1 MQLFRYLDSISERMK
16 YVYTL
21 LLSICSFCAF
31 SQGTSNLTP
40 EDRAYL
46 FHIVKKSPIL
56 DNSIGR
62 YFEYSGPLVRLM
74 NKELNYD
81 SIESYIINNPN
92 SLFIRTGEIEKSPKG
107 IIAEAAN
114 KMALWE
120 LNKVLLASR
129 QSENDLEKYRTQYNQ
144 FEGILLSKL
153 PASALKTENGV
164 PGIHKKILPVLN
176 PSLSFDDKAAMLA
189 TFHFLSAEDQLMT
202 IEAMN
207 YAINKYV
214 ENRSYAIF
222 LQLGGT
228 AESFKNV
235 LIAAGD
241 GSETSGLLNEREKDE
256 NGRWNKGLPKAVG
269 LFPYE
274 AKIIEASKRNKTN
287 LEPVRMPAIDF
298 ETVGENR
305 LTQLHFDV
313 WGYNAKKQTTVVIER
328 NGKSYHLFGAN
339 DTRFLSPDSTYSDGK
354 TFQSVINELEKVKIA
369 KLWDKIYG
377 KRGYDYEI
385 ETAKKRKDETEKK
398 INEKEHS
405 YSDITQGTIKTSSKV
420 PASVKRARKKANKKN
435 ANGEFNAQPKT
446 YSDKKTRKKK
456 QSGIVF
462 LYGEYDRYK
471 RMIEELEKEKQAAID
486 LMAIYQ
492 RRLDTYRTAM
502 GYHWVEYTEKDGFYT
517 FSDSAT
523 FDLYTQEFT
532 FPADTLKTPF
542 EVRLIAV
549 PDGPL
554 SDNADEV
561 MLHVN
566 LVDSKPGF
574 DARVQLNLVDQFE
587 SNKWDLNQSLLGLS
601 DSVSVRQFFEALLD
615 KKLHFE
621 VVARGQGVG
630 KWNGSNVVR
639 ANDRTEWNAYQ
650 GGTDEERMKS
660 KMDSSNVRLRATE
673 VNIFL
678 NRGIKLEVN
687 TFTDPVKSNLK
698 APNESIQNELNKYR
712 LTGNDYLSALRTAS
726 VIQKLKTEL
735 NVLAGTYMTREEAK
749 IIIDRLNKQLDGVK
763 VSCGPTSFK
772 WQDLLNIR

>member
-1 MQLFRYLDSISERMK
+1 MK

-21 LLSICSFCAF
+21 LISFVCLASF
-31 SQGTSNLTP
+31 GQGTSDLTA

-92 SLFIRTGEIEKSPKG
+92 SLFIRKGEIEKSPKG

-120 LNKVLLASR
+120 LNKILLASR
-129 QSENDLEKYRTQYNQ
+129 QSENDLERYKTQYNQ
-144 FEGILLSKL
+144 FEALLKAKL
-153 PASALKTENGV
+153 PASALKNDNGN
-164 PGIHKKILPVLN
+164 IEIQKKVLAVLN

-189 TFHFLSAEDQLMT
+189 TFHFLTVEDQLVA

-207 YAINKYV
+207 YATNAYV
-214 ENRSYAIF
+214 EKRAYEIF

-228 AESFKNV
+228 ATTFRNI

-256 NGRWNKGLPKAVG
+256 SGKWNKGLPKAIG

-274 AKIIEASKRNKTN
+274 VKIIDPSKRNKTS
-287 LEPVRMPAIDF
+287 LEPVRMPVIDF
-298 ETVGENR
+298 ETVGENK

-313 WGYNAKKQTTVVIER
+313 WGYNSKKQTTVVIER
-328 NGKSYHLFGAN
+328 NGLSYHLFGSN

-354 TFQSVINELEKVKIA
+354 TFQTVINELEKDKIA

-377 KRGYDYEI
+377 KRGYDYDI
-385 ETAKKRKDETEKK
+385 ETAKRKKDETEKE
-398 INEKEHS
+398 INNNEHK
-405 YSDITQGTIKTSSKV
+405 YSNMTQGTITTSSRV
-420 PASVKRARKKANKKN
+420 PGSVKRKKKKALKKSTG
-435 ANGEFNAQPKT
+435 GEFIAQPKT
-446 YSDKKTRKKK
+446 DSGKKTRKKE
-456 QSGIVF
+456 QEGLVY
-462 LYGEYDRYK
+462 LYGEYERYK
-471 RMIEELEKEKQAAID
+471 KIIEELEIEKKKAID
-486 LMAIYQ
+486 LLAIYQ
-492 RRLDTYRTAM
+492 RRLDNYKSAM
-502 GYHWVEYTEKDGFYT
+502 GYHWVDFTEKDGLYT
-517 FSDSAT
+517 FADSST
-523 FDLYTQEFT
+523 FDISTQEFT
-532 FPADTLKTPF
+532 FKADTLKTPF
-542 EVRLIAV
+542 EVRLIAI

-566 LVDSKPGF
+566 LADSKPGF

-587 SNKWDLNQSLLGLS
+587 SNKWELNKPLFQQS
-601 DSVSVRQFFEALLD
+601 DSVSVRQLFEALLD
-615 KKLHFE
+615 KKLPFSII
-621 VVARGQGVG
+621 ARGQGVG
-630 KWNGSNVVR
+630 KWNGTNVIR
-639 ANDRTEWNAYQ
+639 ATDRTEWNAYM
-650 GGTDEERMKS
+650 GGTDEERQKA
-660 KMDSSNVRLRATE
+660 KMDSSNVRLRSTQ
-673 VNIFL
+673 VNVFL
-678 NRGIKLEVN
+678 NRGILLEIN
-687 TFTDPVKSNLK
+687 TFTDPVKTNLK
-698 APNESIQNELNKYR
+698 APNESIQTELNKYH
-712 LTGNDYLSALRTAS
+712 LSGNDYLSALRTAA

-735 NVLAGTYMTREEAK
+735 NVLAGTYLSREEAK
-749 IIIDRLNKQLDGVK
+749 IVIDRLNKQLDGVR

-772 WQDLLNIR
+772 WQELLNIR

>member
-1 MQLFRYLDSISERMK
+1 MK

-21 LLSICSFCAF
+21 LISFVCLTSF
-31 SQGTSNLTP
+31 SQGTNDLTA

-62 YFEYSGPLVRLM
+62 YFEYSGPIVRLM

-92 SLFIRTGEIEKSPKG
+92 SLFIRKGEIEKSPKG

-120 LNKVLLASR
+120 LNKMLLASR
-129 QSENDLEKYRTQYNQ
+129 QSENDLERYKTQYNQ
-144 FEGILLSKL
+144 FEAILKSKL
-153 PASALKTENGV
+153 PSSAMKTENGN
-164 PGIHKKILPVLN
+164 IEIQKKIYAVLN

-189 TFHFLSAEDQLMT
+189 TFHFLSVEDQLVT

-207 YAINKYV
+207 YATNAYV
-214 ENRSYAIF
+214 EKRAYEIF

-228 AESFKNV
+228 ANIFKNS

-256 NGRWNKGLPKAVG
+256 NGRWNKGLPKAIG

-274 AKIIEASKRNKTN
+274 AKIIDPSKRNKTA
-287 LEPVRMPAIDF
+287 LEPVRMPVLDF

-313 WGYNAKKQTTVVIER
+313 WGYNSKKQTTVVIER
-328 NGKSYHLFGAN
+328 NGLSYHLFGSN

-354 TFQSVINELEKVKIA
+354 TFQTVIDELEKGKVA
-369 KLWDKIYG
+369 KLWDKIHG
-377 KRGYDYEI
+377 KKGYDYEI
-385 ETAKKRKDETEKK
+385 ETAKRKKDEIEKK
-398 INEKEHS
+398 INQDEHK
-405 YSDITQGTIKTSSKV
+405 YSDMTQGTITTSSKV
-420 PASVKRARKKANKKN
+420 PGSVKRAKKKALKKSTG
-435 ANGEFNAQPKT
+435 GEFKAQPKT
-446 YSDKKTRKKK
+446 DSGKKTRKKE
-456 QSGIVF
+456 QEGIIY
-462 LYGEYDRYK
+462 LYGEYERYK
-471 RMIEELEKEKQAAID
+471 KIIAELEIEKKAAID
-486 LMAIYQ
+486 LLAIYQ
-492 RRLDTYRTAM
+492 RRLDNYKAAM
-502 GYHWVEYTEKDGFYT
+502 GHHWVDYTEKDGLYT
-517 FSDSAT
+517 FSDSST

-532 FPADTLKTPF
+532 FKADTLKTPF
-542 EVRLIAV
+542 EVRLIAI

-587 SNKWDLNQSLLGLS
+587 SNKWNLNNDLFHSS

-615 KKLHFE
+615 KKMHFE
-621 VVARGQGVG
+621 VISRGQGVG
-630 KWNGSNVVR
+630 KWNGTNVVR
-639 ANDRTEWNAYQ
+639 ATDRTEWNAYQ
-650 GGTDEERMKS
+650 GGTDEERLKA
-660 KMDSSNVRLRATE
+660 KMDSSNLRLRSTQ

-678 NRGIKLEVN
+678 NRGILLEIN
-687 TFTDPVKSNLK
+687 TFTDPVKTNLK
-698 APNESIQNELNKYR
+698 SPNESVQAELNKYR
-712 LTGNDYLSALRTAS
+712 LSGNDYLSALRTAA

-735 NVLAGTYMTREEAK
+735 NVLAGTYLSREDAK
-749 IIIDRLNKQLDGVK
+749 IVIDRLNKQLDNAK

-772 WQDLLNIR
+772 WQELLNMK

>member
-1 MQLFRYLDSISERMK
+1 MK
-16 YVYTL
+16 YVY
-21 LLSICSFCAF
+21 IFFISFVCF
-31 SQGTSNLTP
+31 TSFGQGTNDLTA

-92 SLFIRTGEIEKSPKG
+92 SLFIRKGEIEKSPKG

-120 LNKVLLASR
+120 LNKMLLASR
-129 QSENDLEKYRTQYNQ
+129 QSENDLERYKTQYNQ
-144 FEGILLSKL
+144 FEAFLKSKL
-153 PASALKTENGV
+153 PPSAMKTENGN
-164 PGIHKKILPVLN
+164 IEIQKKIYAVLN

-189 TFHFLSAEDQLMT
+189 TFHFLSVDDQLAT

-207 YAINKYV
+207 YATNAYV
-214 ENRSYAIF
+214 EKRAFEIF

-228 AESFKNV
+228 AHVFKNI

-274 AKIIEASKRNKTN
+274 AKIIDPSKRNKTA

-313 WGYNAKKQTTVVIER
+313 WGYNSKKQTTVVIER
-328 NGKSYHLFGAN
+328 NGKSYHLFGSN

-354 TFQSVINELEKVKIA
+354 TFQNVIDELEKDKIA

-377 KRGYDYEI
+377 KKGYDYEI
-385 ETAKKRKDETEKK
+385 ETAKRKKDETEKK
-398 INEKEHS
+398 INEDEHK
-405 YSDITQGTIKTSSKV
+405 YSNMTQGTISTSSKV
-420 PASVKRARKKANKKN
+420 PGSVKRAKKKALKKSTG
-435 ANGEFNAQPKT
+435 GEFKAQPKT
-446 YSDKKTRKKK
+446 DSDKKTRKKE
-456 QSGIVF
+456 QEGIIY
-462 LYGEYDRYK
+462 LYGEYERYK
-471 RMIEELEKEKQAAID
+471 KIIAELEIEKKAAID
-486 LMAIYQ
+486 ILAVYQ
-492 RRLDTYRTAM
+492 RRLDNYKAAM
-502 GYHWVEYTEKDGFYT
+502 GYHWVDYTEKDGLYT
-517 FSDSAT
+517 FADSST

-532 FPADTLKTPF
+532 FKADTLKNPF
-542 EVRLIAV
+542 EVRLIAI

-566 LVDSKPGF
+566 LADSKPGF

-587 SNKWDLNQSLLGLS
+587 SNKWELNQPLLHAY
-601 DSVSVRQFFEALLD
+601 DSVSIRQFFEALLD
-615 KKLHFE
+615 KKTPFE
-621 VVARGQGVG
+621 VISRGQGVG
-630 KWNGSNVVR
+630 KWNGTMVVR
-639 ANDRTEWNAYQ
+639 ATDRTEWNAYQ
-650 GGTDEERMKS
+650 GGTDEERLKA
-660 KMDSSNVRLRATE
+660 KMDSSNLRLRSTQ

-678 NRGIKLEVN
+678 NRGILLEIN
-687 TFTDPVKSNLK
+687 TFTDPVKTNLK
-698 APNESIQNELNKYR
+698 AADESIQAELNKYR
-712 LTGNDYLSALRTAS
+712 LSGNDYLSALRTAS

-735 NVLAGTYMTREEAK
+735 NVLAGTYLSREEAR
-749 IIIDRLNKQLDGVK
+749 IVIDRLNKQLDNVK

-772 WQDLLNIR
+772 WQELLNMK

>member
-1 MQLFRYLDSISERMK
+1 MK

-21 LLSICSFCAF
+21 LISLACLTSF
-31 SQGTSNLTP
+31 SQGTNDLTA

-92 SLFIRTGEIEKSPKG
+92 SLFIRKGEIEKSPKG

-129 QSENDLEKYRTQYNQ
+129 QSENDLERYRTQYNQ
-144 FEGILLSKL
+144 FEALLKSKL
-153 PASALKTENGV
+153 PASALKSENGNTE
-164 PGIHKKILPVLN
+164 IQKKILAVLN

-189 TFHFLSAEDQLMT
+189 TFHLLSVEDQLVAL
-202 IEAMN
+202 EAMN
-207 YAINKYV
+207 YATNAYV
-214 ENRSYAIF
+214 EKRAYEIF

-228 AESFKNV
+228 ATTFKNI

-256 NGRWNKGLPKAVG
+256 NGRWNKGLPKAIG

-274 AKIIEASKRNKTN
+274 AKIIDPSKRNKTA

-298 ETVGENR
+298 ETVGENK
-305 LTQLHFDV
+305 LTQIHFDV
-313 WGYNAKKQTTVVIER
+313 WGYNSKKQTTVVIER
-328 NGKSYHLFGAN
+328 NGLSYHLFGSN

-354 TFQSVINELEKVKIA
+354 TFQAVINELEKDKIA

-377 KRGYDYEI
+377 KKGYDYEI
-385 ETAKKRKDETEKK
+385 ETAKRKKDETEKK
-398 INEKEHS
+398 INEDEHK
-405 YSDITQGTIKTSSKV
+405 YSNMTQGTITTSARV
-420 PASVKRARKKANKKN
+420 PGSVKRAKKKALKKTTG
-435 ANGEFNAQPKT
+435 GEFNAQPKT
-446 YSDKKTRKKK
+446 DSDKKSRKKE
-456 QSGIVF
+456 QEGIIY
-462 LYGEYDRYK
+462 LYGEYERYK
-471 RMIEELEKEKQAAID
+471 KIIAELEIEKKAAID
-486 LMAIYQ
+486 LLAIYQ
-492 RRLDTYRTAM
+492 RRLDNYKSAM
-502 GYHWVEYTEKDGFYT
+502 GYHWVDFTEKDGLYT
-517 FSDSAT
+517 FSDSST

-532 FPADTLKTPF
+532 FKADTLKTPF
-542 EVRLIAV
+542 EVRLIAI

-566 LVDSKPGF
+566 LADSKPGF

-587 SNKWDLNQSLLGLS
+587 SNKWNLDDPLFHSS

-615 KKLHFE
+615 KKLPFE
-621 VVARGQGVG
+621 VISRGQGVG
-630 KWNGSNVVR
+630 KWNGTSVVR
-639 ANDRTEWNAYQ
+639 SADRTEWNSYQ
-650 GGTDEERMKS
+650 GGTDEERMKA
-660 KMDSSNVRLRATE
+660 KMDSTNLRLRSTQ

-678 NRGIKLEVN
+678 NRGILLEIN
-687 TFTDPVKSNLK
+687 TFTDPVKTNLK
-698 APNESIQNELNKYR
+698 ATNESIQTELNKYH
-712 LTGNDYLSALRTAS
+712 LSGNDYLSALRTAT

-735 NVLAGTYMTREEAK
+735 NVLAGTYLSREDAK
-749 IIIDRLNKQLDGVK
+749 IVIDRLNKQLEGVK

-772 WQDLLNIR
+772 WQELLNLK

>member
-1 MQLFRYLDSISERMK
+1 MK

-21 LLSICSFCAF
+21 LFSLVCFTTF
-31 SQGTSNLTP
+31 SQGTNQLTP
-40 EDRAYL
+40 EERSYL

-62 YFEYSGPLVRLM
+62 YFEYSGPDVRLM

-81 SIESYIINNPN
+81 SIESYIINNPT

-144 FEGILLSKL
+144 FETFLKSKL
-153 PASALKTENGV
+153 PASALKTEDGTVGV
-164 PGIHKKILPVLN
+164 HKKVLAVLN

-189 TFHFLSAEDQLMT
+189 TFHFLTVEDQLVA

-207 YAINKYV
+207 YAINAYV
-214 ENRSYAIF
+214 EKRSYEIF

-256 NGRWNKGLPKAVG
+256 NGRWNKGLPKAIG

-274 AKIIEASKRNKTN
+274 AKIIEASKRNKTA

-313 WGYNAKKQTTVVIER
+313 WGYNSKKQTTVVVER

-354 TFQSVINELEKVKIA
+354 TFQAVINELEKDKIA

-405 YSDITQGTIKTSSKV
+405 YSDVTQGTITTSSKV
-420 PASVKRARKKANKKN
+420 PNSVKRARKKSMKKN
-435 ANGEFNAQPKT
+435 KGGGEFNAQPKT
-446 YSDKKTRKKK
+446 YSDKKTRRKK
-456 QSGIVF
+456 QTGIVF

-471 RMIEELEKEKQAAID
+471 RIIAELEIEKKAAID
-486 LMAIYQ
+486 LLAVYQ

-502 GYHWVEYTEKDGFYT
+502 GYHWIEYTEKDGFYT

-542 EVRLIAV
+542 EVRLIAI

-587 SNKWDLNQSLLGLS
+587 SNKWDLSSTLLNPS
-601 DSVSVRQFFEALLD
+601 DSVSIRQFFEALLD
-615 KKLHFE
+615 KKLNFE
-621 VVARGQGVG
+621 AIARGQGVG

-639 ANDRTEWNAYQ
+639 ASDRTEWNAYQ
-650 GGTDEERMKS
+650 GGTDAERLRS
-660 KMDSSNVRLRATE
+660 KMDSSNLRLRSTE

-678 NRGIKLEVN
+678 NRGIQLEIN
-687 TFTDPVKSNLK
+687 TFTDPVKTNLK
-698 APNESIQNELNKYR
+698 ANNESIQTELNKYR

-726 VIQKLKTEL
+726 IIQKLKTEL

-749 IIIDRLNKQLDGVK
+749 IIIDRLNKQLDGLK

-772 WQDLLNIR
+772 WQELLNLK

>member
-1 MQLFRYLDSISERMK
+1 MK

-21 LLSICSFCAF
+21 LISFVCLTSF
-31 SQGTSNLTP
+31 GQGTDDLTA

-92 SLFIRTGEIEKSPKG
+92 SLFIRKGEIEKSPKG

-120 LNKVLLASR
+120 LNKMLLASR
-129 QSENDLEKYRTQYNQ
+129 QSENDLERYKTQYNR
-144 FEGILLSKL
+144 FEAILKSKL
-153 PASALKTENGV
+153 PSSAMKTENGN
-164 PGIHKKILPVLN
+164 IEIQKKIYAVLN

-189 TFHFLSAEDQLMT
+189 TFHFLSVEDQLVT

-207 YAINKYV
+207 YATNAYV
-214 ENRSYAIF
+214 EKRAYEIF

-228 AESFKNV
+228 ANTFKNI

-256 NGRWNKGLPKAVG
+256 NGRWNKGLPKAIG

-274 AKIIEASKRNKTN
+274 AKIIDPSKRNKTA

-313 WGYNAKKQTTVVIER
+313 WGYNSKKQTTVVIER
-328 NGKSYHLFGAN
+328 NGLSYHLFGSN

-354 TFQSVINELEKVKIA
+354 TFQTVIDELEKDKVA

-377 KRGYDYEI
+377 KKGYDYEI
-385 ETAKKRKDETEKK
+385 ETAKRKKDETEKK
-398 INEKEHS
+398 INEDEHK
-405 YSDITQGTIKTSSKV
+405 YSNMTQGTITTSSKV
-420 PASVKRARKKANKKN
+420 PGSVKRAKKKALKKTTG
-435 ANGEFNAQPKT
+435 GEFKAQPKT
-446 YSDKKTRKKK
+446 DSDKKTRKKE
-456 QSGIVF
+456 QEGIIY
-462 LYGEYDRYK
+462 LYGEYERYK
-471 RMIEELEKEKQAAID
+471 KIIAELEIEKKAAID
-486 LMAIYQ
+486 LLAIYQ
-492 RRLDTYRTAM
+492 RRLDNYKAAM
-502 GYHWVEYTEKDGFYT
+502 GYHWVDYTEKDGLYT
-517 FSDSAT
+517 FSDSST

-532 FPADTLKTPF
+532 FKADTLKTPF
-542 EVRLIAV
+542 EVRLIAI

-566 LVDSKPGF
+566 LADSKPGF

-587 SNKWDLNQSLLGLS
+587 SNKWNLNNNLFHPS

-621 VVARGQGVG
+621 VISRGQGVG
-630 KWNGSNVVR
+630 KWNGTNVVR
-639 ANDRTEWNAYQ
+639 AADRTEWNAYQ
-650 GGTDEERMKS
+650 GGTDEERLKA
-660 KMDSSNVRLRATE
+660 KMDSSNLRLRTTQ

-678 NRGIKLEVN
+678 NRGILLEIN
-687 TFTDPVKSNLK
+687 TFTDPVKTNLK
-698 APNESIQNELNKYR
+698 SPDESIQAELNKYR
-712 LTGNDYLSALRTAS
+712 LSGNDYLSALRTAT

-735 NVLAGTYMTREEAK
+735 NVLAGTYLSREDAK
-749 IIIDRLNKQLDGVK
+749 IVIDRLNKQLDSAK

-772 WQDLLNIR
+772 WQELLNMK

>member
-1 MQLFRYLDSISERMK
+1 MK

-21 LLSICSFCAF
+21 LISLVCLTSF
-31 SQGTSNLTP
+31 SQGTNDLTA

-92 SLFIRTGEIEKSPKG
+92 ALFIRKGEIEKSPKG

-129 QSENDLEKYRTQYNQ
+129 QSENDLERYRTQYNQ
-144 FEGILLSKL
+144 FETLLKSKL
-153 PASALKTENGV
+153 PASALKSENGNTE
-164 PGIHKKILPVLN
+164 IQKKILAVLN

-189 TFHFLSAEDQLMT
+189 TFHFLSVEDQLVT
-202 IEAMN
+202 LEAMN
-207 YAINKYV
+207 YATNAYV
-214 ENRSYAIF
+214 EKRAYGIF

-228 AESFKNV
+228 ATTFKNI

-256 NGRWNKGLPKAVG
+256 NGRWNKGLPKAIG

-274 AKIIEASKRNKTN
+274 AKIIDPSKRNKTA
-287 LEPVRMPAIDF
+287 LEPVRMPVIDF
-298 ETVGENR
+298 ETVGENK

-313 WGYNAKKQTTVVIER
+313 WGYNSKKQTTVVIER
-328 NGKSYHLFGAN
+328 NGLSYHLFGSN
-339 DTRFLSPDSTYSDGK
+339 DTRFLSPDSTYSNGK
-354 TFQSVINELEKVKIA
+354 TFQAVINELEKDKIA

-377 KRGYDYEI
+377 KKGYDYEI
-385 ETAKKRKDETEKK
+385 ETAKRKKDETEKK
-398 INEKEHS
+398 INEDEHK
-405 YSDITQGTIKTSSKV
+405 YSNMTQGTITTSSRV
-420 PASVKRARKKANKKN
+420 PGSVKRAKKKALKKTTG
-435 ANGEFNAQPKT
+435 GEFNAQPKT
-446 YSDKKTRKKK
+446 DSDKKARKKE
-456 QSGIVF
+456 QEGIIY
-462 LYGEYDRYK
+462 LYGEYERYK
-471 RMIEELEKEKQAAID
+471 KIIAELEIEKKAAID
-486 LMAIYQ
+486 LLAIYQ
-492 RRLDTYRTAM
+492 RRLDNYKSAM
-502 GYHWVEYTEKDGFYT
+502 GYHWVDFTEKDGLYT
-517 FSDSAT
+517 FSDSST

-532 FPADTLKTPF
+532 FKADTLKTPF
-542 EVRLIAV
+542 EVRLIAI

-566 LVDSKPGF
+566 LADSKPGF
-574 DARVQLNLVDQFE
+574 DARVQLNLLDQFE
-587 SNKWDLNQSLLGLS
+587 SNKWNLDNPLFHAS
-601 DSVSVRQFFEALLD
+601 DSVSIRQFFEALLD
-615 KKLHFE
+615 KKLPFE
-621 VVARGQGVG
+621 VISRGQGVG
-630 KWNGSNVVR
+630 KWNGTSVVR
-639 ANDRTEWNAYQ
+639 SADRTEWNSYQ
-650 GGTDEERMKS
+650 GGTDEERLRS
-660 KMDSSNVRLRATE
+660 KMDSSNLRLRSTQ

-678 NRGIKLEVN
+678 NRGILLEIN
-687 TFTDPVKSNLK
+687 TFTDPVKTNLK
-698 APNESIQNELNKYR
+698 AANESIQNELNKYH
-712 LTGNDYLSALRTAS
+712 LSGNDYLSALRTAT

-735 NVLAGTYMTREEAK
+735 NVLAGTYLSREDAK
-749 IIIDRLNKQLDGVK
+749 IVIDRLNKQLEGVK

-772 WQDLLNIR
+772 WQELLNIK

>member
-1 MQLFRYLDSISERMK
+1 
-16 YVYTL
+16 
-21 LLSICSFCAF
+21 
-31 SQGTSNLTP
+31 
-40 EDRAYL
+40 
-46 FHIVKKSPIL
+46 
-56 DNSIGR
+56 
-62 YFEYSGPLVRLM
+62 M
-74 NKELNYD
+74 NFA
-81 SIESYIINNPN
+81 I
-92 SLFIRTGEIEKSPKG
+92 
-107 IIAEAAN
+107 
-114 KMALWE
+114 
-120 LNKVLLASR
+120 
-129 QSENDLEKYRTQYNQ
+129 
-144 FEGILLSKL
+144 
-153 PASALKTENGV
+153 
-164 PGIHKKILPVLN
+164 
-176 PSLSFDDKAAMLA
+176 KA
-189 TFHFLSAEDQLMT
+189 
-202 IEAMN
+202 
-207 YAINKYV
+207 YV
-214 ENRSYAIF
+214 EKRSYEIF

-228 AESFKNV
+228 AQNFKNI

-256 NGRWNKGLPKAVG
+256 NGKWNKGLPKAVG

-274 AKIIEASKRNKTN
+274 AKIIEASKRNKTA
-287 LEPVRMPAIDF
+287 LEPVRMPAVDF

-313 WGYNAKKQTTVVIER
+313 WGYNSKKQTTVVVER

-354 TFQSVINELEKVKIA
+354 TFQAVINELEKDKIA

-405 YSDITQGTIKTSSKV
+405 YSDVTQGTIITSSKV
-420 PASVKRARKKANKKN
+420 PNSVKKARKKALKKN
-435 ANGEFNAQPKT
+435 SGGGEFNAQPKT

-456 QSGIVF
+456 QTGLVF
-462 LYGEYDRYK
+462 LYGEYERYK
-471 RMIEELEKEKQAAID
+471 RIIAELEIEKQAAID
-486 LMAIYQ
+486 LLAIYQ

-502 GYHWVEYTEKDGFYT
+502 GQHWVEYTEKDGFYT
-517 FSDSAT
+517 FSDSTT

-542 EVRLIAV
+542 EVRLIAI

-587 SNKWDLNQSLLGLS
+587 SNQWELNNTLLNAS
-601 DSVSVRQFFEALLD
+601 DSVSIRQFFEALLD
-615 KKLHFE
+615 KKLRFE
-621 VVARGQGVG
+621 AIARGQGVG

-639 ANDRTEWNAYQ
+639 ASDRTEWNAYL
-650 GGTDEERMKS
+650 GGNDAERLKS
-660 KMDSSNVRLRATE
+660 KMDSSNLRLRSTD

-678 NRGIKLEVN
+678 NRGIQLEVN
-687 TFTDPVKSNLK
+687 TFTDPVKTNLK
-698 APNESIQNELNKYR
+698 ASNESIQNELNKYR

-726 VIQKLKTEL
+726 VIQKLKAEL
-735 NVLAGTYMTREEAK
+735 NILAGTYMTREEAK
-749 IIIDRLNKQLDGVK
+749 IIIDRLNKQLDGLK

-772 WQDLLNIR
+772 WQELLNLK

>member
-1 MQLFRYLDSISERMK
+1 MK

-21 LLSICSFCAF
+21 FLAVVTFTSF
-31 SQGTSNLTP
+31 SQGTGDLTP

-92 SLFIRTGEIEKSPKG
+92 SLFIRKGEIEKSPKG

-120 LNKVLLASR
+120 LNKMLMASR
-129 QSENDLEKYRTQYNQ
+129 QSENDLERYRTSYNY
-144 FEGILLSKL
+144 FEDLLKSKL
-153 PASALKTENGV
+153 PPAALKTENGTV
-164 PGIHKKILPVLN
+164 EIQKKLYNVLN

-189 TFHFLSAEDQLMT
+189 TFHFLSPDEQLTT

-207 YAINKYV
+207 YAVNAYV
-214 ENRSYAIF
+214 EKRAYEIF

-228 AESFKNV
+228 ASTFKNV

-256 NGRWNKGLPKAVG
+256 SGKWNKGLPKAVG

-274 AKIIEASKRNKTN
+274 AKIIDPSKRNKTS
-287 LEPVRMPAIDF
+287 LEPVRMPVIDF
-298 ETVGENR
+298 ETVGENK

-313 WGYNAKKQTTVVIER
+313 WGYNSKKQTTVVIER
-328 NGKSYHLFGAN
+328 NGQSYHLFGSN
-339 DTRFLSPDSTYSDGK
+339 DTRFLSPDSTYSEGK
-354 TFQSVINELEKVKIA
+354 TFQHVINELEKDKIA

-385 ETAKKRKDETEKK
+385 ETAKRKKDETEKK
-398 INEKEHS
+398 INENEHK
-405 YSDITQGTIKTSSKV
+405 YSDMTMRTITTSSKA
-420 PASVKRARKKANKKN
+420 PASVKRAKRKAMKTNNKG
-435 ANGEFNAQPKT
+435 GEFQGHQPKT
-446 YSDKKTRKKK
+446 SSDKKTRKKE
-456 QSGIVF
+456 QEDIIY
-462 LYGEYDRYK
+462 LYGEYERYK
-471 RMIEELEKEKQAAID
+471 RMIEELEIEKKAAID
-486 LMAIYQ
+486 LLAIYQ
-492 RRLDTYRTAM
+492 GRLDRYKAAM
-502 GYHWVEYTEKDGFYT
+502 GYHWVDFTEKDGLYT
-517 FSDSAT
+517 FSDSST

-532 FPADTLKTPF
+532 FKADSLKTPF
-542 EVRLIAV
+542 EVRLISI

-566 LVDSKPGF
+566 LIDAKPGF
-574 DARVQLNLVDQFE
+574 DARVQVDLVDQFE
-587 SNKWDLNQSLLGLS
+587 SNKWDLNQPMLQES
-601 DSVSVRQFFEALLD
+601 DSVSIRQLFEALLD
-615 KKLHFE
+615 KKMHFE
-621 VVARGQGVG
+621 VIARGQGVG
-630 KWNGSNVVR
+630 KWNGTNVIR
-639 ANDRTEWNAYQ
+639 ATDRTEWNAYQ
-650 GGTDEERMKS
+650 GGTDEERMRA
-660 KMDSSNVRLRATE
+660 KMDSSNLRLRSTQ

-678 NRGIKLEVN
+678 NRGILLEIN
-687 TFTDPVKSNLK
+687 TFTDPVKTNLK
-698 APNESIQNELNKYR
+698 APNESIQAELNKYR

-726 VIQKLKTEL
+726 VIRKLKTEL
-735 NVLAGTYMTREEAK
+735 NVLAGTYLTREEAK
-749 IIIDRLNKQLDGVK
+749 IVIDRLNKQLDGVK

-772 WQDLLNIR
+772 WQELLNMK

>member
-1 MQLFRYLDSISERMK
+1 MK

-21 LLSICSFCAF
+21 LVSLACLTSF
-31 SQGTSNLTP
+31 SQGTNDLTA

-92 SLFIRTGEIEKSPKG
+92 SLFIRKGEIEKSPKG

-120 LNKVLLASR
+120 LNKILLASR
-129 QSENDLEKYRTQYNQ
+129 QSENDLERYKTQYNQ
-144 FEGILLSKL
+144 FESLLKSKL
-153 PASALKTENGV
+153 PPSAMKTEDGNSE
-164 PGIHKKILPVLN
+164 IQKKVLAVLN

-189 TFHFLSAEDQLMT
+189 TFHFLSVEDQLVT

-207 YAINKYV
+207 YATNAYV
-214 ENRSYAIF
+214 EKRAYEIF

-228 AESFKNV
+228 ATTFKNI

-274 AKIIEASKRNKTN
+274 AKIIDPSKRNKTA
-287 LEPVRMPAIDF
+287 LEPVRMPAVDF
-298 ETVGENR
+298 ETVGENK

-313 WGYNAKKQTTVVIER
+313 WGYNSKKQTTVVIER
-328 NGKSYHLFGAN
+328 NGQSYHLYGSN

-354 TFQSVINELEKVKIA
+354 TFQTVIDELEKDKVA

-377 KRGYDYEI
+377 KKGYDYDI
-385 ETAKKRKDETEKK
+385 ETAKRKKDETEKK
-398 INEKEHS
+398 INEDEHK
-405 YSDITQGTIKTSSKV
+405 YSNMTQGTITTSSKV
-420 PASVKRARKKANKKN
+420 PGSVKRSKKKALKKTT
-435 ANGEFNAQPKT
+435 GSEFKAQPKT
-446 YSDKKTRKKK
+446 DSDKKSRKKE
-456 QSGIVF
+456 QTGIIY
-462 LYGEYDRYK
+462 LYGEYERYK
-471 RMIEELEKEKQAAID
+471 KIIAELEIEKKVAID
-486 LMAIYQ
+486 LLAIYQ
-492 RRLDTYRTAM
+492 RRLDNYKAAM
-502 GYHWVEYTEKDGFYT
+502 GYHWVDYTEKDGLYT
-517 FSDSAT
+517 FADSST
-523 FDLYTQEFT
+523 FDLLTQEFT
-532 FPADTLKTPF
+532 FKADTLKTPF
-542 EVRLIAV
+542 EVRLIAI

-566 LVDSKPGF
+566 LADSKPGF

-587 SNKWDLNQSLLGLS
+587 SNKWNLNNQLFQAS
-601 DSVSVRQFFEALLD
+601 DSVSVRQLFEALLD
-615 KKLHFE
+615 KKLPFE
-621 VVARGQGVG
+621 VISRGQGVG
-630 KWNGSNVVR
+630 KWNGTNVVR
-639 ANDRTEWNAYQ
+639 ATDRTEWNEYQ
-650 GGTDEERMKS
+650 GGTDKERLKA
-660 KMDSSNVRLRATE
+660 KMDSSNLRLRSTQ

-678 NRGIKLEVN
+678 NRGILLEIN
-687 TFTDPVKSNLK
+687 TFTDPVKTNLK
-698 APNESIQNELNKYR
+698 SNNESIQTELNKYR
-712 LTGNDYLSALRTAS
+712 LSGNDYLSALRTAT
-726 VIQKLKTEL
+726 VIQKLKIEL
-735 NVLAGTYMTREEAK
+735 NVLAGTYLSREDAK
-749 IIIDRLNKQLDGVK
+749 IVIDRLNKQLDGLK

-772 WQDLLNIR
+772 WQELLNMR

>member
-1 MQLFRYLDSISERMK
+1 MK

-21 LLSICSFCAF
+21 LISFVCF
-31 SQGTSNLTP
+31 TSFGQGANDLTA

-92 SLFIRTGEIEKSPKG
+92 SLFIRKGEIEKSPKG

-120 LNKVLLASR
+120 LNKILLASR
-129 QSENDLEKYRTQYNQ
+129 QSENDLERYKTQYNQ
-144 FEGILLSKL
+144 FEALLKSKL
-153 PASALKTENGV
+153 PASALKTENGT
-164 PGIHKKILPVLN
+164 IEIQKKILAVLN

-189 TFHFLSAEDQLMT
+189 TFHFLSVEDQLVAL
-202 IEAMN
+202 EAMN
-207 YAINKYV
+207 YATNAYV
-214 ENRSYAIF
+214 EKRAYEIF

-228 AESFKNV
+228 ATIFKNI

-256 NGRWNKGLPKAVG
+256 NGRWNKGLPKAIG

-274 AKIIEASKRNKTN
+274 VKIIDASKRNKTA
-287 LEPVRMPAIDF
+287 LEPVRMPVIDF
-298 ETVGENR
+298 ETAGENK

-313 WGYNAKKQTTVVIER
+313 WGYNSKKQTTVVIER
-328 NGKSYHLFGAN
+328 NGLSYHLFGSN

-354 TFQSVINELEKVKIA
+354 TFQAVINELEKDKIA

-377 KRGYDYEI
+377 KKGYDYEI
-385 ETAKKRKDETEKK
+385 ETAKRKKDETEKQ
-398 INEKEHS
+398 INEDEHK
-405 YSDITQGTIKTSSKV
+405 YSDMTMGTITTSSKV
-420 PASVKRARKKANKKN
+420 PGSVKRKKRKALKKTTG
-435 ANGEFNAQPKT
+435 GEFTAQPKT
-446 YSDKKTRKKK
+446 DSGKKARKKE
-456 QSGIVF
+456 QGGLIY
-462 LYGEYDRYK
+462 LYGEYERYK
-471 RMIEELEKEKQAAID
+471 KIIAELEIEKKAAID
-486 LMAIYQ
+486 LLAIYQ
-492 RRLDTYRTAM
+492 RRLDNYKSAM
-502 GYHWVEYTEKDGFYT
+502 GYHWVDFTEKDGLYT
-517 FSDSAT
+517 FSDSST

-532 FPADTLKTPF
+532 FKADTLKTPF
-542 EVRLIAV
+542 EVRLIAI

-566 LVDSKPGF
+566 LADSKPGF

-587 SNKWDLNQSLLGLS
+587 SNKWTLNKPLFQAS
-601 DSVSVRQFFEALLD
+601 DSVSIRQFFEALLD
-615 KKLHFE
+615 KKLPFE
-621 VVARGQGVG
+621 VISRGQGVG

-639 ANDRTEWNAYQ
+639 ATDRTEWNAYQ
-650 GGTDEERMKS
+650 GGTDEERLKA
-660 KMDSSNVRLRATE
+660 KMDSSNVRLRSTQ

-678 NRGIKLEVN
+678 NRGILLEIN
-687 TFTDPVKSNLK
+687 TFTDPVKTNLK
-698 APNESIQNELNKYR
+698 ASNEAIQTELNKYH
-712 LTGNDYLSALRTAS
+712 LSGNDYLSALRTAT

-735 NVLAGTYMTREEAK
+735 NVLAGTYLSREEAK
-749 IIIDRLNKQLDGVK
+749 IVIDRLNKQLDGLK

-772 WQDLLNIR
+772 WQELLNIR

>member
-1 MQLFRYLDSISERMK
+1 MK
-16 YVYTL
+16 YIYTFLVSLVYIT
-21 LLSICSFCAF
+21 AF
-31 SQGTSNLTP
+31 SQGTNDLTP

-92 SLFIRTGEIEKSPKG
+92 SLFIRKGEIEKSPKG

-120 LNKVLLASR
+120 LNKMLLASR
-129 QSENDLEKYRTQYNQ
+129 QSENDLERYKTQYNQ
-144 FEGILLSKL
+144 FESILKSKL
-153 PASALKTENGV
+153 PPAAMRSENGTQE
-164 PGIHKKILPVLN
+164 IQKKIYAVLN

-189 TFHFLSAEDQLMT
+189 TFHFLSVDEQLATM
-202 IEAMN
+202 EAMN
-207 YAINKYV
+207 YATNAYV
-214 ENRSYAIF
+214 EKRAYEIF

-228 AESFKNV
+228 ANTFKNI

-256 NGRWNKGLPKAVG
+256 NGRWNKGLPKAIG

-274 AKIIEASKRNKTN
+274 VKLIDPSKRNKTA
-287 LEPVRMPAIDF
+287 LESLRMPAVDF

-313 WGYNAKKQTTVVIER
+313 WGYNSKKQTTVVVER
-328 NGKSYHLFGAN
+328 NGKSYHLFGSN
-339 DTRFLSPDSTYSDGK
+339 DTRFLSPDSTYSEGK
-354 TFQSVINELEKVKIA
+354 TFQAVINELEKDKIG

-385 ETAKKRKDETEKK
+385 ATAQKRKDETEKK
-398 INEKEHS
+398 INQNEHK
-405 YSDITQGTIKTSSKV
+405 YSDMTMGTITTSSKV
-420 PASVKRARKKANKKN
+420 PGSVKRAKKKALKKN
-435 ANGEFNAQPKT
+435 TGREFSAQPKT
-446 YSDKKTRKKK
+446 DSGKKARKKE
-456 QSGIVF
+456 QEGLVY
-462 LYGEYDRYK
+462 LYGEYERYK
-471 RMIEELEKEKQAAID
+471 RMIAELEIEKKAAID

-492 RRLDTYRTAM
+492 RRLDNYKSAM
-502 GYHWVEYTEKDGFYT
+502 GYHWVEYTEKDGLYT
-517 FSDSAT
+517 FSDSTT

-532 FPADTLKTPF
+532 FKADTLKTPF
-542 EVRLIAV
+542 EVRLIAI

-566 LVDSKPGF
+566 LIDAKPGF
-574 DARVQLNLVDQFE
+574 DARIQLDLVDQFE
-587 SNKWDLNQSLLGLS
+587 SNKWDLSKNLFEPG

-615 KKLHFE
+615 KKMSFE
-621 VVARGQGVG
+621 VIARGQGVG

-639 ANDRTEWNAYQ
+639 AADRTEWNAYQ
-650 GGTDEERMKS
+650 GGTDEERTKS
-660 KMDSSNVRLRATE
+660 KMDSSNLRLRSTE
-673 VNIFL
+673 VSIFL
-678 NRGIKLEVN
+678 SRGIKLEIN
-687 TFTDPVKSNLK
+687 TYTDPVKTNLK
-698 APNESIQNELNKYR
+698 APNESIQAELNKYR
-712 LTGNDYLSALRTAS
+712 LSGNDYLSALRTAT

-735 NVLAGTYMTREEAK
+735 NVLAGTYLSREEAK
-749 IIIDRLNKQLDGVK
+749 IVIDRLNKQLDGVK

-772 WQDLLNIR
+772 WQELLNLK

>member
-1 MQLFRYLDSISERMK
+1 MK

-21 LLSICSFCAF
+21 LISLVCLTSF
-31 SQGTSNLTP
+31 SQGTNDLTA

-81 SIESYIINNPN
+81 SIESYIINNPT
-92 SLFIRTGEIEKSPKG
+92 SLFIRKGEIEKSPKG

-120 LNKVLLASR
+120 LNKMLLASR
-129 QSENDLEKYRTQYNQ
+129 QSENDLERYKTHYNQ
-144 FEGILLSKL
+144 FEAILKSKL
-153 PASALKTENGV
+153 PSSAMKTENGNTE
-164 PGIHKKILPVLN
+164 IQKKIYAVLN

-189 TFHFLSAEDQLMT
+189 TFHFLSVEDQLVT

-207 YAINKYV
+207 YAVNTYV
-214 ENRSYAIF
+214 ERRAYDIF

-228 AESFKNV
+228 ADVFRNI

-256 NGRWNKGLPKAVG
+256 NGRWNKGLPKAIG

-274 AKIIEASKRNKTN
+274 AKIIDPSKRNKTA
-287 LEPVRMPAIDF
+287 LEPVRMPTIDF

-313 WGYNAKKQTTVVIER
+313 WGYNSKKQTTVVIER
-328 NGKSYHLFGAN
+328 NGKSYHLFGSN

-354 TFQSVINELEKVKIA
+354 TFQTVINELEKDKIA

-377 KRGYDYEI
+377 KKGYDYEI
-385 ETAKKRKDETEKK
+385 ETAKRKKDETEKK
-398 INEKEHS
+398 INEDEHK
-405 YSDITQGTIKTSSKV
+405 YSDMTQGTISTSSKV
-420 PASVKRARKKANKKN
+420 PASVKRAKKKALKKSTG
-435 ANGEFNAQPKT
+435 GEFKAQPKT
-446 YSDKKTRKKK
+446 DSDKKSRKKE
-456 QSGIVF
+456 QTGIIY
-462 LYGEYDRYK
+462 LYGEYERYK
-471 RMIEELEKEKQAAID
+471 KIIADLEIEKKAAID

-492 RRLDTYRTAM
+492 RRLDNYKSAM
-502 GYHWVEYTEKDGFYT
+502 GYHWVDYTEKDGLYT
-517 FSDSAT
+517 FSDSST

-532 FPADTLKTPF
+532 FMADTLKTPF
-542 EVRLIAV
+542 EVRLIAI

-566 LVDSKPGF
+566 LADSKPGF

-587 SNKWDLNQSLLGLS
+587 SNKWNLNNELFHPS

-615 KKLHFE
+615 KKMPFE
-621 VVARGQGVG
+621 VISRGQGVG
-630 KWNGSNVVR
+630 KWNGTNVVR
-639 ANDRTEWNAYQ
+639 ATDRTEWNAYQ
-650 GGTDEERMKS
+650 GGTDEERLRA
-660 KMDSSNVRLRATE
+660 KMDSSNLRLRSTQ

-678 NRGIKLEVN
+678 NRGILLEIN
-687 TFTDPVKSNLK
+687 TFTDPVKTNLK
-698 APNESIQNELNKYR
+698 APNQSIQTELNKYH
-712 LTGNDYLSALRTAS
+712 LSGNDYLSALRTAA

-735 NVLAGTYMTREEAK
+735 NVLAGTYLSREEAK
-749 IIIDRLNKQLDGVK
+749 IVIDRLNKQLDNAK
-763 VSCGPTSFK
+763 VSCGPTSFR
-772 WQDLLNIR
+772 WQELLNMK